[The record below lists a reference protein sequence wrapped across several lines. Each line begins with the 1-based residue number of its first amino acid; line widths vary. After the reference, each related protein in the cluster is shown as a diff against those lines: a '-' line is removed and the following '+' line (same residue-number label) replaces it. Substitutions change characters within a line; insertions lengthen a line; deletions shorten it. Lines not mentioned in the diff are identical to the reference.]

1 MMTRNNNKSKGK
13 EEDCCEKRGKVDKQ
27 TTTAASNRKICS
39 LFCSCVNE
47 IVWGKTCWEACLG
60 NR

>member
-47 IVWGKTCWEACLG
+47 IVWGACLG